1 MYSVCF
7 KISIELYFD
16 SILQIWSSSY
26 TFLKKNIYIMI
37 HSQ

>member
-16 SILQIWSSSY
+16 NILQIWSSSY
-26 TFLKKNIYIMI
+26 TFLKKKKIIMI